1 MSDLRKAVRALDF
14 DQTWPEM
21 LLAACQLEG
30 VEYTRETAMQVTMS
44 LADKI
49 KFDPETLEV
58 DVSEITDAEVID
70 AVEEYGTLPEPAP
83 TPEVVK
89 QVDVLTKVLL
99 AQDGGA
105 PLALEVQGVTEGQ
118 EWKQP
123 TQALEAYPKGWQV
136 RYGGLTWVSLVDGN
150 AHQPGVSGWRIVT
163 DDDTPAPW
171 QQPSGAH
178 DVYKIGDRVAHG
190 GRVWTCLVD
199 GNVWEPGAMGS
210 ETAWAEDPDD

>member
-14 DQTWPEM
+14 DQVWPEM

-30 VEYTRETAMQVTMS
+30 GEYTRETAMQVTMS

-58 DVSEITDAEVID
+58 DVGEITDAEVIE
-70 AVEEYGTLPEPAP
+70 AVKEYGVTPEPAP
-83 TPEVVK
+83 TPAVVQ
-89 QVDVLTKVLL
+89 QVEVLTKTLL
-99 AQDGGA
+99 SQEGFAKR
-105 PLALEVQGVTEGQ
+105 ALEVQGVTDGQ

-123 TQALEAYPKGWQV
+123 THALDAYPKGWRV
-136 RYGGLTWVSLVDGN
+136 RYGGLTWVSTVDDN
-150 AHQPGVSGWRIVT
+150 VHAPGVSGWRIVT

-178 DVYKIGDRVAHG
+178 DAYAKGDKVTHDG
-190 GRVWTCLVD
+190 HTWTSTVD
-199 GNVWEPGAMGS
+199 ANVWEPGTGDFW
-210 ETAWAEDPDD
+210 TRT

>member
-30 VEYTRETAMQVTMS
+30 VEYTRETAMQVTMA

-49 KFDPETLEV
+49 KFDEETLEV
-58 DVSEITDAEVID
+58 DVGEITDAEVID
-70 AVEEYGTLPEPAP
+70 AVEKYGTLPEPAP
-83 TPEVVK
+83 TPEVVQ

-99 AQDGGA
+99 SQEGFAKR
-105 PLALEVQGVTEGQ
+105 ALEVQGVTDGQ

-123 TQALEAYPKGWQV
+123 TQALDAYPKGWQV
-136 RYGGLTWVSLVDGN
+136 RYGGLTWVSTVDAN
-150 AHQPGVSGWRIVT
+150 VHAPGVSGWRIVT
-163 DDDTPAPW
+163 DDDEPAPW

-178 DVYKIGDRVAHG
+178 DAYAKGDQVTHDG
-190 GRVWTCLVD
+190 STWTSTVD
-199 GNVWEPGAMGS
+199 ANVWEPGTGDFW
-210 ETAWAEDPDD
+210 TRN